1 MVHGQTPSS
10 TGVTSPKS
18 LALAILLA
26 TLFGPFGL
34 FYATPS
40 GAMLMLVV
48 AIGLAMFT
56 FGLGFFLVWPVCMVW
71 AARAVAV
78 HNRKVLLEMRSNE
91 R

>member
-1 MVHGQTPSS
+1 
-10 TGVTSPKS
+10 
-18 LALAILLA
+18 LA

-40 GAMLMLVV
+40 GAMLMLIA

-56 FGLGFFLVWPVCMVW
+56 YGIGVFLVWPVCMVW

-78 HNRKVLLEMRSNE
+78 HNKKALLESRS